1 MAQVPKMVDIKI
13 LLSHVSLHACL
24 EEDSDSVGQ
33 DRLPV
38 DGQEVEMSRAGR
50 DFKMCTASRL
60 NGVRCFRDR
69 DGEVFD
75 DLDIVFVG

>member
-1 MAQVPKMVDIKI
+1 MVDIKI

-24 EEDSDSVGQ
+24 EEDSDGVGQ

-50 DFKMCTASRL
+50 DL